1 MKELIIGVSFGELQF
16 GGILI
21 SVNLNN
27 HLNIEHLPNTSLS
40 VNQLTEYCLFKSK
53 ELTIRHGLA
62 FCKTLSVYTQTAQKR
77 TTTPI
82 IE

>member
-1 MKELIIGVSFGELQF
+1 
-16 GGILI
+16 
-21 SVNLNN
+21 
-27 HLNIEHLPNTSLS
+27 LNIEHLPNTSLS

-53 ELTIRHGLA
+53 EFTIRHGLA